1 VRFGVCLH
9 RLRMEVRDMRN
20 IAIFSFV
27 GFILLLGMSLSLAQ
41 EADRSAFP
49 DMDNILSMPERAA
62 VMHEWLKW
70 RLENILPAVMRRE
83 GIDLWLIICGEN
95 NEDPVYLTLMPEP
108 ALMASGTTFL
118 VFHDLGE
125 EQGVE
130 RFASGAYIPLG
141 SLYQSLPRLNKEDR
155 WANLAQ
161 FIQQRNPQKIG
172 INFSDNW
179 NFGDGL
185 AASKEKKLRDSL
197 DASLTPRLVSAEKVC
212 VGWLETRS
220 PQELSVYRH
229 ICGVAH
235 NMIAE
240 MFSNR
245 VIIPDVT
252 TSDEVVW
259 WWRQK
264 VADLGMQTWFQPT
277 LRIQRYVESKG
288 VTVIGYGRGE
298 VKPEDK
304 IIRRGDLIHC
314 DVGVIYLGLTTDN
327 QQLAYVCRTG
337 EDKAPDG
344 LVQGLKN
351 ANRLQDIFMGE
362 FQAGISGYDTALA
375 AVKKAEAEGLKPLI
389 YSHPIGYHGHGAG
402 PTLGSYRR
410 GVQRSVRADY
420 PIYNNTC
427 YAIEL
432 NNAYIVPEWGN
443 AEVKFYLEEDA
454 AFTQDGCRF
463 IDGRET
469 KLILIK

>member
-1 VRFGVCLH
+1 
-9 RLRMEVRDMRN
+9 MRN
-20 IAIFSFV
+20 KAVLV
-27 GFILLLGMSLSLAQ
+27 GLVLVLGMSLSFAQ
-41 EADRSAFP
+41 EGERAFFP

-62 VMHEWLKW
+62 VMQEWLEW
-70 RLENILPAVMRRE
+70 RLENVLPAVMRRE
-83 GIDLWLIICGEN
+83 GIDFWLIICGEN

-108 ALMASGTTFL
+108 ALMAAGTTFL
-118 VFHDLGE
+118 VFHDLGPE
-125 EQGVE
+125 NGVE

-141 SLYQSLPRLNKEDR
+141 SLYKPLPRLNKEDR
-155 WANLAQ
+155 FANLAQ
-161 FIQQRNPQKIG
+161 FIGERNPQKIG
-172 INFSDNW
+172 INVSDNW
-179 NFGDGL
+179 HFGDGL
-185 AASKEKKLRDSL
+185 AASKEKKLRESL
-197 DASLTPRLVSAEKVC
+197 DASFTARLVSAENIC

-235 NMIAE
+235 NMIKE

-259 WWRQK
+259 WFRQK
-264 VADLGMQTWFQPT
+264 VADLGLLTWFQPT
-277 LRIQRYVESKG
+277 LRIQRYVEGEGFKA
-288 VTVIGYGRGE
+288 VGYGDGE
-298 VKPEDK
+298 VQPGEK

-314 DVGVIYLGLTTDN
+314 DVGVVYLGLATDN
-327 QQLAYVCRTG
+327 QQLAYICRIG

-344 LVQGLKN
+344 LLQGLKN
-351 ANRLQDIFMGE
+351 ANRLQDIFMSE
-362 FQAGISGYDTALA
+362 FQTGRSGYDTALA
-375 AVKKAEAEGLKPLI
+375 SVKKAEAEGLKPLI

-420 PIYNNTC
+420 PLYINTC
-427 YAIEL
+427 YSIEL
-432 NNAYIVPEWGN
+432 NNASIVPEWGN

-454 AFTQDGCRF
+454 AFTKDGCMF

-469 KLILIK
+469 KLIVIK